1 MKYVKCFYIFR
12 YFLNFDLDLD
22 LDLDFVCKDLD
33 FVCKMI
39 QRVSYLHPELFI
51 LNKSDIF
58 FVKNG
63 GTFML

>member
-1 MKYVKCFYIFR
+1 MKYVKRFNIFR

-39 QRVSYLHPELFI
+39 QRVLGYHLYIQNYS
-51 LNKSDIF
+51 S
-58 FVKNG
+58 
-63 GTFML
+63 